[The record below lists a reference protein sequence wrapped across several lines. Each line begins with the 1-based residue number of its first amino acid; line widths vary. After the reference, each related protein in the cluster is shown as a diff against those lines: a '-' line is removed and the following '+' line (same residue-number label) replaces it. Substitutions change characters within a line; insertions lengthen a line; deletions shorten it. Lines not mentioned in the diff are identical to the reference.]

1 MTCLTGQKA
10 MITGGGAGIGR
21 ATAIALAK
29 NGADIAIFD
38 LDSDAAEET
47 CSQVRAQG
55 RKAVLCQGSVSNPD
69 DVTAAFSRMDD
80 VLGPLSIMVNN
91 AGISGNKPTLELTDA
106 DWERNIGVNL
116 NGVFYCSRAA
126 GRRMKDARSGVIINV
141 GSIYS
146 LVAPPNRLH
155 YCAPKAAVEMMTRAL
170 AVEWA
175 QYGIRVNGVAPGYVQ
190 TQLLD
195 ELVEQGRVDLDG
207 ILRRTPQGA
216 LPVPDEI
223 ADAIMYL
230 CDPRSRAITGHMLPV
245 DGGWTAYGFI

>member
-1 MTCLTGQKA
+1 MTTFTGHKA

-21 ATAIALAK
+21 ATALALAQ
-29 NGADIAIFD
+29 NGANIAILD
-38 LDSDAAEET
+38 LDAAAAEET
-47 CSQVRAQG
+47 CSQVRQLG
-55 RKAVLCQGSVSNPD
+55 REALVCQGSVAVSA
-69 DVTAAFSRMDD
+69 DVTAAFSKMDTQ
-80 VLGPLSIMVNN
+80 LGPVTIMVNN
-91 AGISGNKPTLELTDA
+91 AGISGNKPTLDLTDGE
-106 DWERNIGVNL
+106 WERNIGVNL
-116 NGVFYCSRAA
+116 NGVFYCSREA
-126 GRRMKDARSGVIINV
+126 GRRMKEAGSGVIINV

-175 QYGIRVNGVAPGYVQ
+175 QFGIRVNGVAPGYAK

-207 ILRRTPQGA
+207 ILRRTPQRR

-223 ADAIMYL
+223 ADAILYL

-245 DGGWTAYGFI
+245 DGGWTAYGYI